1 MCVCVCVCVCVKLAF
16 GMAPLML
23 MYCFFIWVRRT
34 GNVATNIATKSIH
47 NKGVESTQKLF
58 LAS

>member
-1 MCVCVCVCVCVKLAF
+1 MCVCVCVKLAF
-16 GMAPLML
+16 GMAPLMP

-34 GNVATNIATKSIH
+34 SNVATNIATKSIH
-47 NKGVESTQKLF
+47 NKGVESTQELF